1 MTGPRFQGWE
11 VAKQGLMAKSP
22 DSKSMG
28 FSQHHIAFSLLFWDQ
43 KRMVKDLGCLWS
55 LRKPGMCPQ
64 WSPSIPSVAMA
75 RVQAQGLSLGGA
87 PYVLVKGM
95 GMERCVHGHGAGAA
109 DKRPC
114 GASQACMRAPGGTL
128 LSQTPSADG
137 WILLPPAHHLLTQI
151 P

>member
-1 MTGPRFQGWE
+1 M
-11 VAKQGLMAKSP
+11 AKQGLMAKSP

-75 RVQAQGLSLGGA
+75 RVMQGVVKTGQL
-87 PYVLVKGM
+87 VLVPP
-95 GMERCVHGHGAGAA
+95 H
-109 DKRPC
+109 P
-114 GASQACMRAPGGTL
+114 PGRQGEEA
-128 LSQTPSADG
+128 Q
-137 WILLPPAHHLLTQI
+137 ILKEKQG
-151 P
+151 